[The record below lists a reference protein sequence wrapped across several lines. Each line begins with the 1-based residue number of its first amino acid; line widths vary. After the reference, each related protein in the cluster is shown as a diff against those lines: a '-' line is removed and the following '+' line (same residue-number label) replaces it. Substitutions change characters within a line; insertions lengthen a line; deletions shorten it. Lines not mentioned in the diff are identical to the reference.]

1 MFLKIIEREAW
12 TSGMRIKLFPIRGGC
27 LPSKQSRQW
36 GTLGCAPLM
45 ILAQDLAAFP
55 SHLFE
60 ECGVGGPLHFR
71 ICVWSLNAF
80 RLWGSPPLF
89 LLCFALRLKTWGFG
103 CAVAWVFSIRTGHRI
118 TGLEGKQKRKD
129 FSSVTT
135 GMNVGERHKTWV
147 VRRPRNDS
155 RKSRVSE
162 SPSGLDH
169 NIICSRRC
177 AESL

>member
-27 LPSKQSRQW
+27 LPSKKSRQW

-60 ECGVGGPLHFR
+60 ECGVGGPLHFC

-80 RLWGSPPLF
+80 RLWDSAPPPLF
-89 LLCFALRLKTWGFG
+89 LLCFSFEAENVGFG
-103 CAVAWVFSIRTGHRI
+103 LCCCLGIFCTYRTQNHG
-118 TGLEGKQKRKD
+118 G
-129 FSSVTT
+129 
-135 GMNVGERHKTWV
+135 
-147 VRRPRNDS
+147 
-155 RKSRVSE
+155 
-162 SPSGLDH
+162 
-169 NIICSRRC
+169 
-177 AESL
+177 